1 MAVKTHWMDRSATEV
16 AVAVRARGV
25 SPVEV
30 VEAALERIEARNST
44 LNAFVHV
51 CGDRALGEAH
61 ALAKRLARDEDVG
74 PLAGVPFGVK
84 DLEDVAGLPTTYG
97 SAVFANHVATSDS
110 VQVARLRAA
119 GGIVGR
125 PSPVF
130 GKGSGCETWTL
141 NPETTMTDERMAL
154 IELVE
159 KAADVDL
166 VREMLAFAAERIMDA
181 EAELLTGAAKGART
195 ALRENHRNGYRERD
209 WDTRAGRIEL
219 AIPKLR
225 KGSYFPSFLEP
236 RRTAEKALVAV
247 IQEAY
252 VHGVSTRAVDDLV
265 KAMGAGGMSKS
276 QVSRLCAEIDVRVN
290 AFLQRPLEGA
300 WPYLW
305 LDATYIK
312 VREGGRII
320 SRAVIVAVAVN
331 EDGKREVLGVA
342 AGPSEA
348 ETFWTEFLR
357 SLADRGL
364 RGVKL
369 VIADDHKGLRAAAR
383 RVFDATHQRCRV
395 HWLRN
400 ALAHAPAKQ
409 RTALAAMLKTIFAQ
423 ETRAE
428 ATDQWGVVADALRE
442 KQPKLGALM
451 DASREDVLAY
461 MDFPREHWPQIAS
474 TNPLERVN
482 REIKRRADVV
492 GIFPNDDAIIR
503 LVGALML
510 ETNDEWAVARRYMS
524 LETLAKV
531 TNTENVRL
539 PAVAA

>member
-1 MAVKTHWMDRSATEV
+1 
-16 AVAVRARGV
+16 
-25 SPVEV
+25 
-30 VEAALERIEARNST
+30 
-44 LNAFVHV
+44 
-51 CGDRALGEAH
+51 
-61 ALAKRLARDEDVG
+61 
-74 PLAGVPFGVK
+74 
-84 DLEDVAGLPTTYG
+84 
-97 SAVFANHVATSDS
+97 
-110 VQVARLRAA
+110 
-119 GGIVGR
+119 
-125 PSPVF
+125 
-130 GKGSGCETWTL
+130 
-141 NPETTMTDERMAL
+141 MTNERMTL
-154 IELVE
+154 LELVE
-159 KAADVDL
+159 KEADGDL
-166 VREMLAFAAERIMDA
+166 VREMLAFAAERLMEMEVEGVA
-181 EAELLTGAAKGART
+181 GAPKGVRSPV
-195 ALRENHRNGYRERD
+195 RETQRNGYRERD
-209 WDTRAGRIEL
+209 WETRAGRIEL

-265 KAMGAGGMSKS
+265 KAMGGSGVSKS
-276 QVSRLCAEIDVRVN
+276 QVSRLCAEIDERVN
-290 AFLQRPLEGA
+290 AFLSRPLEGA

-312 VREGGRII
+312 VRDGGRIV

-342 AGPSEA
+342 TGPSEA
-348 ETFWTEFLR
+348 ETFWTDFLR

-369 VIADDHKGLRAAAR
+369 VVADDHKGLRAAAR

-395 HWLRN
+395 HWMRN

-409 RTALAAMLKTIFAQ
+409 RTAVAAMLKTIFAQ
-423 ETRAE
+423 DTKAD
-428 ATDQWGVVADALRE
+428 AMAQWDTVADALRE

-482 REIKRRADVV
+482 REIKRRSDVV
-492 GIFPNDDAIIR
+492 GIFPNDAAAVR
-503 LVGALML
+503 LVGALLL

-524 LETLAKV
+524 LETLARL
-531 TNTENVRL
+531 TNTATVRL
-539 PAVAA
+539 PAVAT